1 MKKVPYSPESFQK
14 GEKGFSF
21 MSMQIGYAREV
32 YSPDTPLPQNSTRTG
47 YTVLT
52 DVMVTCV
59 ALRSE
64 DRTVL
69 LFSNDLRG
77 LSEPWVKAY
86 RKEVMEESG
95 LPEEDIL
102 ITVTHNH
109 SGPDI
114 SYYHKREDV
123 ADWVHRICFPA
134 VRRVIRAAM
143 ADLSPVVR
151 VTSGKSF
158 VEHVTFARRY
168 LRQDGTFSGIQGSN
182 GSDSP
187 LSHHENEADTEL
199 RALRFYREGKK
210 DVVFTNFQVHA
221 ATALG
226 AAHDVIC
233 SDFLHEFRN
242 VAEAKGDI
250 SVIYLQGGCGNLN
263 TYSKLYPDACN
274 KDYNRAG
281 RLIGEGL
288 LRALENEEE
297 RRFDGFVLQRE
308 FYTGIV
314 DHTRDHLLDKA
325 KAVQKRIRENGLDD
339 KTGRAIYDEAGFSG
353 RLDVSAIITKSQME
367 KTAQIPLT
375 TLSFGDVGIT
385 FAPFE
390 MFDTNCIQIRE
401 ASPFEFTMTVGYTGA
416 RHHYL
421 PCAYSFSN
429 GGYECQQCY
438 YIPGT
443 GETVALEFLKML
455 KKSYFLLKNK

>member
-1 MKKVPYSPESFQK
+1 
-14 GEKGFSF
+14 
-21 MSMQIGYAREV
+21 MSNLQIGFAREI
-32 YSPDTPLPQNSTRTG
+32 YTPDAPMPQNSTRTG

-59 ALRSE
+59 AMQNG
-64 DRTVL
+64 DQTVL
-69 LFSNDLRG
+69 IFSNDLRG
-77 LSEPWVKAY
+77 LSEQWVSAY
-86 RKEVMEESG
+86 RKIVVEESG
-95 LPEEDIL
+95 LPEENIL

-114 SYYHKREDV
+114 SYYHRRDDV
-123 ADWVHRICFPA
+123 TDWVERICFPA
-134 VRRVIRAAM
+134 VRRVIHSAL
-143 ADLSPVVR
+143 ADLAPVTR
-151 VTSGKSF
+151 VTSGKSC
-158 VEHVTFARRY
+158 VENVTFARRY

-226 AAHDVIC
+226 AARDVIC

-242 VAEAKGDI
+242 VAEASGEF

-281 RLIGEGL
+281 RLIAEGL

-297 RRFDGFVLQRE
+297 RRFEGFAVQRE

-314 DHTRDHLLDKA
+314 DHTRDHLLEKA
-325 KAVQKRIRENGLDD
+325 QAVQKEIREKGLDD
-339 KTGRAIYDEAGFSG
+339 KTGRDIYQAQGFSG
-353 RLDVSAIITKSQME
+353 RLDCSAIVTKSRME
-367 KTAQIPLT
+367 KTAQIPLS
-375 TLSFGDVGIT
+375 TLCFGDVGMT

-390 MFDTNCIQIRE
+390 MFDTNCIQIRD
-401 ASPFEFTMTVGYTGA
+401 ASPFDFTMTVGYTNA

-421 PCAYSFSN
+421 PSAYSFAN

-443 GETVALEFLKML
+443 GETVALEFLKQL
-455 KKSYFLLKNK
+455 KQAKEKLK

>member
-1 MKKVPYSPESFQK
+1 MNQL
-14 GEKGFSF
+14 
-21 MSMQIGYAREV
+21 QIGFAREI
-32 YSPDTPLPQNSTRTG
+32 YTPDAPMPQNSKRTG

-52 DVMVTCV
+52 DIYVTCV
-59 ALRSE
+59 ALRSG
-64 DRTVL
+64 DQTALVI
-69 LFSNDLRG
+69 SNDLRG
-77 LSEPWVKAY
+77 LSEPWINEY
-86 RKEVMEESG
+86 RALVLEESG
-95 LPEEDIL
+95 LPEENIF

-114 SYYHKREDV
+114 SYYHKRADV

-134 VRRVIRAAM
+134 VRRAVRAAM
-143 ADLSPVVR
+143 EDLSPVKR
-151 VTSGKSF
+151 VTSGKSE
-158 VEHVTFARRY
+158 VKNVTFARRY
-168 LRQDGTFSGIQGSN
+168 LREDGTFSGIQGSN

-199 RALRFYREGKK
+199 RALRFFRDGKK
-210 DVVFTNFQVHA
+210 DVVFANFQVHA

-242 VAEAKGDI
+242 TVEKSGEL

-263 TYSKLYPDACN
+263 TYSKIYPDACN
-274 KDYNRAG
+274 KDFNRAG
-281 RLIGEGL
+281 RLIGEGVL
-288 LRALENEEE
+288 WALENSED
-297 RRFDGFVLQRE
+297 RRFDGLLIGRE
-308 FYTGIV
+308 YYTGTV
-314 DHTRDHLLDKA
+314 DHTRDHLLEKA
-325 KAVQKRIRENGLDD
+325 LAVQKEIREKGLDD
-339 KTGRAIYDEAGFSG
+339 KTGRDIYVAAGFSG
-353 RLDVSAIITKSQME
+353 RLDVSAVITKSRME
-367 KTAQIPLT
+367 KTARIPLS
-375 TLSFGDVGIT
+375 TLCFGDVGIT

-401 ASPFEFTMTVGYTGA
+401 ASPFEFTLTVGYANA

-443 GETVALEFLKML
+443 GETVALEFLKQL
-455 KKSYFLLKNK
+455 RWAYKKLN

>member
-1 MKKVPYSPESFQK
+1 
-14 GEKGFSF
+14 
-21 MSMQIGYAREV
+21 MSNLQIGYAREI
-32 YSPDTPLPQNSTRTG
+32 YSPDAPMPQNSKRTG

-59 ALRSE
+59 AMRRG

-86 RKEVMEESG
+86 RETVTEESG
-95 LPEEDIL
+95 LDEEDIL

-114 SYYHKREDV
+114 SYYHKRDDV

-134 VRRVIRAAM
+134 VRRAVRAAL
-143 ADLSPVVR
+143 ADLSPVTR
-151 VTSGKSF
+151 VTSGIDH
-158 VEHVTFARRY
+158 VENVTFARRY
-168 LRQDGTFSGIQGSN
+168 LREDGTFSGIQGSN

-199 RALRFYREGKK
+199 RALRFYRDGKK

-233 SDFLHEFRN
+233 SDFLHEFRR
-242 VAEAKGDI
+242 VAEESGEI

-281 RLIGEGL
+281 RLIAEGL
-288 LRALENEEE
+288 LRALAKEEE
-297 RRFDGFVLQRE
+297 RDFDGFVLRKE
-308 FYTGIV
+308 YYTGIV
-314 DHTRDHLLDKA
+314 DHTRDHLVEKA
-325 KAVQKRIRENGLDD
+325 KAVQKIIRENGLDD
-339 KTGRAIYDEAGFSG
+339 KTGREIYQEAGFSG

-367 KTAQIPLT
+367 KTAQIPLS
-375 TLSFGDVGIT
+375 TLCFGDVGIT

-390 MFDTNCIQIRE
+390 MFDTNCIQIRD
-401 ASPFEFTMTVGYTGA
+401 ASPFEFTMTVGYSNA

-421 PCAYSFSN
+421 PCAYSFTN

-443 GETVALEFLKML
+443 GETVALEFLRML
-455 KKSYFLLKNK
+455 KQAKNLLSFEKESKTP

>member
-1 MKKVPYSPESFQK
+1 MMNNLE
-14 GEKGFSF
+14 
-21 MSMQIGYAREV
+21 IGYARES
-32 YSPDTPLPQNSTRTG
+32 YSPDTPLPQNSTHTG

-59 ALRSE
+59 ALRSGE
-64 DRTVL
+64 RTVL
-69 LFSNDLRG
+69 LLSNDLRG
-77 LSEPWVKAY
+77 LSEPWITEY
-86 RKEVMEESG
+86 RKTVTEESG
-95 LPEEDIL
+95 LDEEDIL

-114 SYYHKREDV
+114 SYYHKRADV

-134 VRRVIRAAM
+134 VRRAVRAAL

-151 VTSGKSF
+151 VTSGRSH
-158 VEHVTFARRY
+158 VENVTFARRY
-168 LRQDGTFSGIQGSN
+168 LREDGTFSGIQGST

-199 RALRFYREGKK
+199 RALRFYREEKK
-210 DVVFTNFQVHA
+210 DVVFANFQVHA

-226 AAHDVIC
+226 AARDVIC

-242 VAEAKGDI
+242 VTEAKGDI

-288 LRALENEEE
+288 LRALKNEEE

-314 DHTRDHLLDKA
+314 DHTRDHLLEKA
-325 KAVQKRIRENGLDD
+325 KAVQKQIRENGLND

-367 KTAQIPLT
+367 KTAQIPLS
-375 TLSFGDVGIT
+375 TLCFGEVGIT

-401 ASPFEFTMTVGYTGA
+401 ASPFEFTMTVGYTNA

-455 KKSYFLLKNK
+455 KKSYFLLKDK